1 METEVAEAAALAH
14 DLGHP
19 PFGHIAEEVLD
30 GRITGDLNIA
40 ESSSKASASRTAGD
54 TSIPRS

>member
-1 METEVAEAAALAH
+1 M
-14 DLGHP
+14 P

-30 GRITGDLNIA
+30 GRIMGDLNIA
-40 ESSSKASASRTAGD
+40 EGSSKASTSRTAGD